1 MYRTARSYLLA
12 GFTAASIVA
21 AVPLAPR
28 PTVNLPKIQ
37 SADVRLAAAESE
49 IASTVRKFR
58 AVEARAL
65 ASIVDPTTVGPA
77 HQSEAAK
84 HVAITTSAGT
94 IVPSDLIPLIGDVA
108 AFNFDLLGTPFALIT
123 ALSFAGDLA
132 ISDLSSGMLQDILGD
147 VSNSLRFGIG
157 SRISLLTADIVVLT
171 NEVNHLA
178 EIINPAPPSGTQSGV
193 STSVDRTAPSRTP
206 TATFDPAATGSFIG
220 DAVLLGLDVTA
231 TPFEL
236 TESLTNALSA
246 AALDLGAGQVQDARQ
261 DFATNLRLGFVEA
274 RTRLDNDLNGIAT
287 SVARLRGTSGTT
299 AGQAGAASSVGASNT
314 SLVGAKTA
322 ASSSAAQAFSAP
334 AAKPLSTDRRHTTA
348 HNPEAIDAAT
358 THPATASE
366 QAPRHATKTARVPT
380 RQGGDT
386 AADTKP
392 VTGSHTRSSE
402 GAHGTNTSKHSA
414 PGKQHTNGPKRRKQ

>member
-1 MYRTARSYLLA
+1 MRDLLSLQMSYSADTPRPVGARRRGLAARRSLLA
-12 GFTAASIVA
+12 
-21 AVPLAPR
+21 
-28 PTVNLPKIQ
+28 
-37 SADVRLAAAESE
+37 
-49 IASTVRKFR
+49 
-58 AVEARAL
+58 
-65 ASIVDPTTVGPA
+65 
-77 HQSEAAK
+77 
-84 HVAITTSAGT
+84 
-94 IVPSDLIPLIGDVA
+94 
-108 AFNFDLLGTPFALIT
+108 FALIT

-206 TATFDPAATGSFIG
+206 TATFDPAATGSLIG
-220 DAVLLGLDVTA
+220 DTVLLGLDVTA

-334 AAKPLSTDRRHTTA
+334 AAKPLSADRRHTHGA
-348 HNPEAIDAAT
+348 QPGGNRCRT

-366 QAPRHATKTARVPT
+366 QAPRHATKLGQSTDPT
-380 RQGGDT
+380 RRRYRSRHQ
-386 AADTKP
+386 
-392 VTGSHTRSSE
+392 TGHRFPYQIQRRCTRNE
-402 GAHGTNTSKHSA
+402 YV
-414 PGKQHTNGPKRRKQ
+414 

>member
-28 PTVNLPKIQ
+28 PTVNLPKIH

-65 ASIVDPTTVGPA
+65 ASIVDPTTVGAA
-77 HQSEAAK
+77 HQFDAAK
-84 HVAITTSAGT
+84 HVTITTPAGT
-94 IVPSDLIPLIGDVA
+94 IVPSDLIPLIFDVA

-178 EIINPAPPSGTQSGV
+178 EIINPAPPTGTQSGV

-206 TATFDPAATGSFIG
+206 TATFDPAATGSLIG

-246 AALDLGAGQVQDARQ
+246 AELDLGAGQVQDARQ

-314 SLVGAKTA
+314 SLVGAKTPRRQRQSTSRTARIASPDLRAEGTLSAWQSGARSAGGA
-322 ASSSAAQAFSAP
+322 AGADLVRRTWQ
-334 AAKPLSTDRRHTTA
+334 RRH
-348 HNPEAIDAAT
+348 
-358 THPATASE
+358 
-366 QAPRHATKTARVPT
+366 
-380 RQGGDT
+380 GGQ
-386 AADTKP
+386 
-392 VTGSHTRSSE
+392 SH
-402 GAHGTNTSKHSA
+402 
-414 PGKQHTNGPKRRKQ
+414 

>member
-1 MYRTARSYLLA
+1 
-12 GFTAASIVA
+12 
-21 AVPLAPR
+21 
-28 PTVNLPKIQ
+28 
-37 SADVRLAAAESE
+37 
-49 IASTVRKFR
+49 
-58 AVEARAL
+58 
-65 ASIVDPTTVGPA
+65 
-77 HQSEAAK
+77 
-84 HVAITTSAGT
+84 
-94 IVPSDLIPLIGDVA
+94 
-108 AFNFDLLGTPFALIT
+108 
-123 ALSFAGDLA
+123 
-132 ISDLSSGMLQDILGD
+132 
-147 VSNSLRFGIG
+147 
-157 SRISLLTADIVVLT
+157 
-171 NEVNHLA
+171 
-178 EIINPAPPSGTQSGV
+178 
-193 STSVDRTAPSRTP
+193 
-206 TATFDPAATGSFIG
+206 
-220 DAVLLGLDVTA
+220 
-231 TPFEL
+231 
-236 TESLTNALSA
+236 
-246 AALDLGAGQVQDARQ
+246 
-261 DFATNLRLGFVEA
+261 VEA

-334 AAKPLSTDRRHTTA
+334 AAKPLSADRRHTTA

-414 PGKQHTNGPKRRKQ
+414 PGKQHTNGPKHRKQ